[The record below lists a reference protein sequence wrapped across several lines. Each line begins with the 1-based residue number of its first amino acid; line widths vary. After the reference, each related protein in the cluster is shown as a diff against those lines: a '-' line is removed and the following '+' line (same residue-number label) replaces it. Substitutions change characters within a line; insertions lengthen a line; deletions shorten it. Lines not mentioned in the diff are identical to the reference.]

1 MNLKRII
8 DAILGHIGTALRLW
22 LALVLL
28 LAAACYL
35 GGPRDASLVD
45 LLEAYGPS
53 GCGLMP
59 LGFWK
64 VLCILLLAALAFV
77 PRGLAALWN
86 MVLCAAVLVALP
98 WFSCMVFGPN
108 LLLPAPLDSCRQA
121 IDFMQ
126 LPDTHGALVALGLA
140 ALVTGLFCAG
150 NSVRVLV
157 TAMACLGLWFVASD
171 VLWMI
176 FSRDMQPDALLYDMA
191 RSVRFNPWVCALLP
205 GLFFG
210 VFALLVCPLYAYSGT
225 RRREEEQ
232 PSLPE
237 PPPQEEE
244 EEKDIL
250 PAEIVEPA
258 KPAPSLPEPTVVDV
272 EAEVQKEDEPATPP
286 AP

>member
-8 DAILGHIGTALRLW
+8 DTIMEHIGTALRLW

-53 GCGLMP
+53 GCGLIP

-77 PRGLAALWN
+77 PRGMAALWN

-98 WFSCMVFGPN
+98 WLSCMVFGPN

-126 LPDTHGALVALGLA
+126 LSDTHGALVALGLA
-140 ALVTGLFCAG
+140 ALVAGLFCAG
-150 NSVRVLV
+150 NGVRVLV
-157 TAMACLGLWFVASD
+157 TALACFGLWFVASD
-171 VLWMI
+171 VLWII

-225 RRREEEQ
+225 RRREKK
-232 PSLPE
+232 
-237 PPPQEEE
+237 
-244 EEKDIL
+244 EEKEAEVKKEL
-250 PAEIVEPA
+250 PAPEVEP
-258 KPAPSLPEPTVVDV
+258 KPAIV
-272 EAEVQKEDEPATPP
+272 EAEVVEDTPAALPKP
-286 AP
+286 

>member
-1 MNLKRII
+1 MTLKRII
-8 DAILGHIGTALRLW
+8 NAILGHIGTGLRLW
-22 LALVLL
+22 LALVVL

-35 GGPRDASLVD
+35 NGPRDASLVD

-53 GCGLMP
+53 GCGLIP

-98 WFSCMVFGPN
+98 WLSCMVFGPN

-126 LPDTHGALVALGLA
+126 LSDTHGALVALGLA
-140 ALVTGLFCAG
+140 ALVAGLFCAG
-150 NSVRVLV
+150 NRVRVLA
-157 TAMACLGLWFVASD
+157 TALACFGLWFVASD

-210 VFALLVCPLYAYSGT
+210 VFALLTCPLYAYSG
-225 RRREEEQ
+225 REKKEKEA
-232 PSLPE
+232 
-237 PPPQEEE
+237 
-244 EEKDIL
+244 EEKKEL
-250 PAEIVEPA
+250 PAPEVEP
-258 KPAPSLPEPTVVDV
+258 KPTIV
-272 EAEVQKEDEPATPP
+272 EAEVVEDTPAALPKP
-286 AP
+286 